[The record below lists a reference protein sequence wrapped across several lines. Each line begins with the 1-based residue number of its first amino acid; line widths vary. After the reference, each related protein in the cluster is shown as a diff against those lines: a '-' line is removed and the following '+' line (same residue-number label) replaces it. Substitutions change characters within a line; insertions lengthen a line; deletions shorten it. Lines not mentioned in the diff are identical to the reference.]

1 MQAVHHLDTWYEE
14 NKELFSPPVCNKL
27 MHKEQMTIMFVGGPN
42 VRTDFHLD
50 EGSEFFWMYRG
61 RMELPIIEQGKRRV
75 VKINEGEVFCLP
87 SRVPH
92 SPQRPVEGSLGLVIE
107 RERYKDKGELDGL
120 RWYTDFEKCDEI
132 LWERYFHCWDLGR
145 DLVPVVNAFKS
156 SKECETGQPTGENII
171 ADPPVKQDV
180 TTKVPDP
187 FNLNDWLEK
196 NKEALSNGEALN
208 LFGDT
213 HPDKEFKVLVVGGQ
227 SKQEKQ
233 CWKHDTWLFQVR
245 GTATVS
251 IVGKDE
257 VQVLNEKCCG
267 IIPPNTE
274 YSVVRDEGSIGFV
287 VTNDPVGNKK

>member
-1 MQAVHHLDTWYEE
+1 MQAVHHLDQWYEE

-27 MHKEQMTIMFVGGPN
+27 MHKEQMTVMFVGGPN
-42 VRTDFHLD
+42 TRTDFHLD

-75 VKINEGEVFCLP
+75 IKINEGDVFCLP

-120 RWYTDFEKCDEI
+120 RWYTDFEKCDEV
-132 LWERYFHCWDLGR
+132 LWEKYFHCWDLGR
-145 DLVPVVNAFKS
+145 DLVPVVNAYKS
-156 SKECETGQPTGENII
+156 SKECETGVPTGDNIV

-180 TTKVPDP
+180 TTIVPDP
-187 FNLNDWLEK
+187 FNLNEWLEK
-196 NKEALSNGEALN
+196 NKEAISKGEALN

-213 HPDKEFKVLVVGGQ
+213 HPDGEFKVLVIGGE

-233 CWKHDTWLFQVR
+233 SWKHDTWLFQLK
-245 GTATVS
+245 GTATVT
-251 IVGKDE
+251 IAGKDE
-257 VQVLNEKCCG
+257 PQVLSEKFCG

-274 YSVVRDEGSIGFV
+274 YSVNREEGSIGFV
-287 VTNDPVGNKK
+287 VTNDPLGNK